1 MFPRRHDEEVS
12 GKRGRSHSCS
22 ARAVLSA
29 DSEGSGTVAVQYGT
43 AVLGFDT
50 VVSSAGTLA
59 VGSGAT
65 LGGAGFVTGAIGGAG
80 LVSPGNSP
88 GILTA
93 GSLDPSGGTDF
104 VFEITGSTPSFGN
117 RDASVNDVLR
127 LTDPTAPFASA
138 LGAGNVVNV
147 LFNLSGLA
155 PVEQG
160 TFKGGFFT
168 DLNTNFLSSRC
179 WGG

>member
-65 LGGAGFVTGAIGGAG
+65 LGGVGFVTGAIGGAG
-80 LVSPGNSP
+80 LLSPGNSP

-93 GSLDPSGGTDF
+93 GSLDPSGGTGLVLPGF
-104 VFEITGSTPSFGN
+104 PWLEPASS
-117 RDASVNDVLR
+117 RDATIR
-127 LTDPTAPFASA
+127 
-138 LGAGNVVNV
+138 
-147 LFNLSGLA
+147 
-155 PVEQG
+155 
-160 TFKGGFFT
+160 
-168 DLNTNFLSSRC
+168 
-179 WGG
+179 

>member
-104 VFEITGSTPSFGN
+104 IFEITRSAPNFLD
-117 RDASVNDVLR
+117 REASVNDVLR
-127 LTDPTAPFASA
+127 LTDPTPSPNPEPFLVRESSSPVWGLKGFSDEEATQCRADCWLASA
-138 LGAGNVVNV
+138 G
-147 LFNLSGLA
+147 
-155 PVEQG
+155 
-160 TFKGGFFT
+160 
-168 DLNTNFLSSRC
+168 
-179 WGG
+179 